1 MLINSITDRLEE
13 ITDRLEEIIFHHV
26 VYHHS
31 FSHNLLSVGRLW
43 QDYRIAVQ
51 FDNFKYLQC
60 YSSGGRYRF
69 TYDNGYNY
77 IVPYQHLLRTMVSI
91 PSIGDLGVVAIATFA
106 GWFLAV
112 ARNLSNFNGT
122 FEHDPASCD
131 ACMAGDGKKKPFP
144 RRASQQFMYFGQ
156 RLSSNLHHLHVSTL
170 HTDNG
175 GEFLKADL
183 DAFCEE
189 SATRRS
195 FSVPCCPPQNASA
208 ERMWGR
214 VTHDCPHSIMTRTA
228 SMDAVHCRFGHCGH
242 RRIRHMLSCDACMAG
257 FGQHLSSYLCKPFPC
272 KPFPVSVA
280 SKNAL
285 VIVEAAT
292 NFAFWHLLSDK
303 SATQVCM

>member
-1 MLINSITDRLEE
+1 MVGCLQAHDPNDAVAPDTAPVMLINSITDRLEE

-112 ARNLSNFNGT
+112 ARNFSNFNGT

-131 ACMAGDGKKKPFP
+131 ACMAGGALVQQSVKCF
-144 RRASQQFMYFGQ
+144 RRA
-156 RLSSNLHHLHVSTL
+156 
-170 HTDNG
+170 
-175 GEFLKADL
+175 
-183 DAFCEE
+183 
-189 SATRRS
+189 
-195 FSVPCCPPQNASA
+195 
-208 ERMWGR
+208 
-214 VTHDCPHSIMTRTA
+214 
-228 SMDAVHCRFGHCGH
+228 
-242 RRIRHMLSCDACMAG
+242 
-257 FGQHLSSYLCKPFPC
+257 
-272 KPFPVSVA
+272 
-280 SKNAL
+280 
-285 VIVEAAT
+285 
-292 NFAFWHLLSDK
+292 
-303 SATQVCM
+303 

>member
-112 ARNLSNFNGT
+112 ARNFSNFNGT

-144 RRASQQFMYFGQ
+144 RRASQQFTYFGQ

-208 ERMWGR
+208 ERRCG
-214 VTHDCPHSIMTRTA
+214 VLLTIVRTA
-228 SMDAVHCRFGHCGH
+228 S
-242 RRIRHMLSCDACMAG
+242 
-257 FGQHLSSYLCKPFPC
+257 
-272 KPFPVSVA
+272 
-280 SKNAL
+280 
-285 VIVEAAT
+285 
-292 NFAFWHLLSDK
+292 
-303 SATQVCM
+303 